1 MSGRCAEVV
10 TAPEMTDAAAR
21 LGQFFTPQPVVEFA
35 YDALELCGASLNGM
49 TVVDPAC
56 GPGGWLVGVLQRDPQ
71 LAVGCDCDP
80 GMIEAWRASS
90 LVEHPP
96 CLLCVL
102 DALVPEVLPHGHFDL
117 VVGNPPFGTKLAK
130 ASERDLTAIAGAYRL
145 WRAAEPLRLLA
156 PGLTTTE
163 LARLRRFP
171 LEILFLERFVQLCRP
186 GGWIAIVLPEGIM
199 ANARWRYVRRW
210 LLDTVTLRAVVGLPR
225 DTFRRQRTTAKTC
238 LLLAQNVPPPTHHRV
253 ALAEVDECT
262 AECFARLLEAWR
274 AGEEMTSAY
283 PDGLLPPPVMRT

>member
-1 MSGRCAEVV
+1 
-10 TAPEMTDAAAR
+10 
-21 LGQFFTPQPVVEFA
+21 
-35 YDALELCGASLNGM
+35 
-49 TVVDPAC
+49 
-56 GPGGWLVGVLQRDPQ
+56 
-71 LAVGCDCDP
+71 
-80 GMIEAWRASS
+80 MIAAWRASS
-90 LVEHPP
+90 LVEHPR

-163 LARLRRFP
+163 LARLRRLP

-186 GGWIAIVLPEGIM
+186 GGWMAIVLPEGIM
-199 ANARWRYVRRW
+199 ANARWLYVRRW

-225 DTFRRQRTTAKTC
+225 DTFRRQHTTAKTC
-238 LLLAQNVPPPTHHRV
+238 LLLAQNVPPSSDAPSLSQRSACAPPRRASPALEREGGDRRAGVV

-262 AECFARLLEAWR
+262 AECFARLLAAWR
-274 AGEEMTSAY
+274 TGEELTDVH